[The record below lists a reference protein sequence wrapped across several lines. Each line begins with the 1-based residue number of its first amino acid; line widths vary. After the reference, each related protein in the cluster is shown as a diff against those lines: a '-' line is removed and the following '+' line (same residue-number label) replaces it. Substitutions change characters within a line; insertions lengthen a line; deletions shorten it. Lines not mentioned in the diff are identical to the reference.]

1 MFLPRFCVS
10 LAVAGALAAQ
20 TVNYTYDAAGRLTGV
35 SYPNGTT
42 ITYTYDPA
50 GNLLSRQVTSSGAT
64 ASADRK
70 AQAKK
75 GKTESAKPAKQE
87 ADKPASGDSQR

>member
-1 MFLPRFCVS
+1 VFLPRFCIG

-50 GNLLSRQVTSSGAT
+50 GNLLSRQVTSGASQSADSKGKGQKAKT
-64 ASADRK
+64 AAKPTKSEASAS
-70 AQAKK
+70 
-75 GKTESAKPAKQE
+75 TSSKQ
-87 ADKPASGDSQR
+87 

>member
-1 MFLPRFCVS
+1 MFLPRFCVC

-42 ITYTYDPA
+42 IAYTYDPA
-50 GNLLSRQVTSSGAT
+50 GNLLSRQVTSGASQ
-64 ASADRK
+64 SADRK
-70 AQAKK
+70 GKDKK
-75 GKTESAKPAKQE
+75 EKASAKPAKTE
-87 ADKPASGDSQR
+87 AGASTSSQQ